1 MDVPTRE
8 DIRGLCTDQSFQRGV
23 NYHDEG
29 RVRRLDIDGDSVD
42 ATVQGSRGYEV
53 SVELDDLRT
62 RCTCPYDYA
71 GDCKHIVAVLLAVR
85 ERADG
90 DDSTGGGDTSTDS
103 IDAAKLVEETPAEEV
118 RAFLRDLVA
127 EDSEVRDRFVAF
139 AGGETGKTV
148 HNYRRE
154 IDQLF
159 DQAAG
164 RGGFIEYG
172 TRIDFSTYHDLA
184 ETHRE
189 RGHLDEATAIY
200 RALAESITENLERT
214 DDSGGHYSQL
224 LERAVENYA
233 ETVREHTD
241 GHDERR
247 PHIEYLFE
255 QCLDDEY
262 GFVADYYDGA
272 LRTVCV
278 TDADLEYWLE
288 LLDEQLADIDL
299 TDESLPD
306 RVTAAD
312 DGQPGAR
319 TGARDTSGGASGSD
333 DGGKTRQ
340 RVAETDAGEDGKET
354 AETDAGEDARDDD
367 DGSDRPSVRRDETV
381 LYTSDFTDGPLRVE
395 EFTGGA
401 FDVEHLAVG
410 GLELSQFAGDAFEE
424 LRVDEP
430 TTVEEHTVDT
440 AATTESGADDSTET
454 TVPPSVSVSTRTL
467 LSSSFYL
474 LEALDREATLLALYE
489 HSYLENSST
498 CRAYAELLA
507 ERGEYDPALDVLA
520 DGIET
525 FRSTQSFERLA
536 AELYRERGRDGD
548 DQRSRDLLAELFL
561 DHGDWE
567 AYEELKG
574 RVSDEEW
581 AQLRAEF
588 VDTLTARRRQAGP
601 SRRDER
607 RLLKLLI
614 SEGERERAFE
624 LVVEC
629 ADLDWLKRYR
639 GSVADVDPERYF
651 EVYREQLVPFAAN
664 ETGRKHYRKIADH
677 LEQLQALCLDER
689 FEEFLSFLKEEHS
702 NRPAFLD
709 ELGTAGF

>member
-1 MDVPTRE
+1 MDVLTRE

-23 NYHDEG
+23 NYHEDG
-29 RVRRLDIDGDSVD
+29 RVLRLDVDGNSVH
-42 ATVQGSRGYEV
+42 ATVQGRRAYEV
-53 SVELDDLRT
+53 SVELDDLHT
-62 RCTCPYDYA
+62 QCTCPYDHA

-85 ERADG
+85 EQADG
-90 DDSTGGGDTSTDS
+90 DDSGRDGGTGTDTV
-103 IDAAKLVEETPAEEV
+103 DAVRLVEETPPGEL
-118 RAFLRDLVA
+118 RTFLQDLIT

-139 AGGETGKTV
+139 AGEETGKTV
-148 HNYRRE
+148 DDYRRE
-154 IDQLF
+154 LDQLF
-159 DQAAG
+159 DRAAG

-189 RGHLDEATAIY
+189 RGHLDESTAIY
-200 RALAESITENLERT
+200 RALAESIAENLERT

-241 GHDERR
+241 SHDERR
-247 PHIEYLFE
+247 PHIEYLFD

-262 GFVADYYDGA
+262 GFVADSYDDA

-312 DGQPGAR
+312 DGRPGTG
-319 TGARDTSGGASGSD
+319 TGAGDTSGGASGGD
-333 DGGKTRQ
+333 DAETTRQ
-340 RVAETDAGEDGKET
+340 RGVETDAGEDRQET
-354 AETDAGEDARDDD
+354 AETDAGDDARDDGD
-367 DGSDRPSVRRDETV
+367 TGDRPSVRSDETV
-381 LYTSDFTDGPLRVE
+381 LYVSDFTDGPLRAE

-410 GLELSQFAGDAFEE
+410 GLELSQFVGDAFEE

-430 TTVEEHTVDT
+430 TTVEEHRVDT
-440 AATTESGADDSTET
+440 ASTAESGEDDSTET
-454 TVPPSVSVSTRTL
+454 TVPPSVSVSIRTL
-467 LSSSFYL
+467 LSSSL
-474 LEALDREATLLALYE
+474 HVLETLDRETPLLALYE
-489 HSYLENSST
+489 HSYLENSSV

-507 ERGEYDPALDVLA
+507 QRGEYDPALDVLA

-525 FRSTQSFERLA
+525 FRSTQSLERLA

-548 DQRSRDLLAELFL
+548 DQRSHDLLAELFL

-567 AYEELKG
+567 AYKELKG
-574 RVSDEEW
+574 RVSNKEW

-588 VDTLTARRRQAGP
+588 VDTLTTRRRQAGP

-607 RLLKLLI
+607 RLLKLLL
-614 SEGERERAFE
+614 SENERERAFE
-624 LVVEC
+624 LVVER
-629 ADLDWLKRYR
+629 ADLDWLRRYR
-639 GSVADVDPERYF
+639 DSVADVDPERYF

-664 ETGRKHYRKIADH
+664 ETGRKHYREIADH
-677 LEQLQALCLDER
+677 LEELRALGLDER
-689 FEEFLSFLKEEHS
+689 FAEFLSFLRETHS

-709 ELGTAGF
+709 ELETAGF

>member
-8 DIRGLCTDQSFQRGV
+8 DIRGLCTEQSFQRGV

-29 RVRRLDIDGDSVD
+29 RVQRLDIDGESVD
-42 ATVQGSRGYEV
+42 ATVQGSRAYEV
-53 SVELDDLRT
+53 SVELDDLQT
-62 RCTCPYDYA
+62 HCTCPYDYA

-85 ERADG
+85 ERANEG
-90 DDSTGGGDTSTDS
+90 ETSGGDSDTTAAV
-103 IDAAKLVEETPAEEV
+103 DAAALVDETPAEEL
-118 RAFLRDLVA
+118 RAFLRDLVG
-127 EDSEVRDRFVAF
+127 EDGDIRDRFVAF

-148 HNYRRE
+148 HDYRRE

-189 RGHLDEATAIY
+189 RGHVEEATAIY
-200 RALAESITENLERT
+200 RALAESVTENLERT
-214 DDSGGHYSQL
+214 DDSGGHYGQE

-241 GHDERR
+241 SHDERR
-247 PHIEYLFE
+247 PHIEYLFD

-262 GFVADYYDGA
+262 GFVADYYDDA

-288 LLDEQLADIDL
+288 LLDEQLADVDL
-299 TDESLPD
+299 TDESLPA

-319 TGARDTSGGASGSD
+319 TGAGETSGGASSSSD
-333 DGGKTRQ
+333 AGEAGQTA
-340 RVAETDAGEDGKET
+340 AETDAGD
-354 AETDAGEDARDDD
+354 DARDDG

-381 LYTSDFTDGPLRVE
+381 LYVSDFTDGPLRVE

-410 GLELSQFAGDAFEE
+410 GLELSQFAGDSFEE

-440 AATTESGADDSTET
+440 AATAESATDETPET
-454 TVPPSVSVSTRTL
+454 TVSPSVSVSTRTL
-467 LSSSFYL
+467 LSSSFHV
-474 LEALDREATLLALYE
+474 LEALDREAPLLALYE
-489 HSYLENSST
+489 HSYLENSSV

-507 ERGEYDPALDVLA
+507 ELGEYDPALDVLA

-525 FRSTQSFERLA
+525 FRSTQSLKRLA
-536 AELYRERGRDGD
+536 ADLYRERGRDGD

-561 DHGDWE
+561 DDGDWE
-567 AYEELKG
+567 AYETLKR

-581 AQLRAEF
+581 AQVRTEF
-588 VDTLTARRRQAGP
+588 IDALKTRSRQAGP

-614 SEGERERAFE
+614 SEGERECAFE
-624 LVVEC
+624 LVVER

-639 GSVADVDPERYF
+639 DSVADIDPERYF
-651 EVYREQLVPFAAN
+651 EAYREQLVPFAAN
-664 ETGRKHYRKIADH
+664 DTGREHYREIAAH
-677 LEQLQALCLDER
+677 LDELRALGFDER
-689 FEEFLSFLKEEHS
+689 FEEFLAFLKEEHS

-709 ELGTAGF
+709 ELETAGF